1 MDVDLR
7 IAELLASRQCHALA
21 ATIGAVGNGLE
32 LIEEFDDSL
41 KDEAMDLVVKS
52 ARKATD
58 QLKFY
63 RMAYG
68 SAGYQGLA
76 SLAETKAL
84 AEGMVDED
92 RLTLDW
98 SAVEADPALGLPDGI
113 GKLLLVLTEL
123 ASDTLPRGGTIA
135 LKARAGGLCEAIATG
150 VGARFD
156 GALRAS
162 LTTEPDFS
170 VVTARTIHACYAA
183 RLAATLGFG
192 LDVGEGDGS
201 IRFTVTPGDGA
212 STT

>member
-52 ARKATD
+52 AAKAAD

-68 SAGYQGLA
+68 FAGYEALA
-76 SLAETKAL
+76 SLAEVRAL
-84 AEGMVDED
+84 AAGLVDEEKV
-92 RLTLDW
+92 TLDW
-98 SAVEADPALGLPDGI
+98 SGVEADPASGLAPGV
-113 GKLLLVLTEL
+113 GKLLLLLTEL
-123 ASDTLPRGGTIA
+123 ANDTMPRGGEIVLRWA
-135 LKARAGGLCEAIATG
+135 AEGPRVVEASGT
-150 VGARFD
+150 GARFS

-162 LTTEPDFS
+162 LTTDPDFS

-183 RLAATLGFG
+183 RLAAAQGFAIRA
-192 LDVGEGDGS
+192 GEAADRVS
-201 IRFTVTPGDGA
+201 FAAEPGR
-212 STT
+212 